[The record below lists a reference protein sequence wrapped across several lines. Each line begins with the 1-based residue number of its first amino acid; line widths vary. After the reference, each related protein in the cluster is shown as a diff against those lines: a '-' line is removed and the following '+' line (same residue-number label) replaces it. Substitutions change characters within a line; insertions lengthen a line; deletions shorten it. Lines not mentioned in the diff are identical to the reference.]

1 MQNNIIELIKKELAI
16 DNLPEEEVEKVIG
29 DLGGQIMQNVLV
41 NFTSSLSDQEILEWD
56 EVLEAGD
63 QDKVNAFILNHAQN
77 IDELVISSSREII
90 DLFKESRVA

>member
-16 DNLPEEEVEKVIG
+16 DNLPEEEAEEVIS

-63 QDKVNAFILNHAQN
+63 QEKVNDFIFNHALN
-77 IDELVISSSREII
+77 IDELVIVSSREII
-90 DLFKESRVA
+90 DLFKKSRVA

>member
-16 DNLPEEEVEKVIG
+16 DNLPEEEAEKVIS

-77 IDELVISSSREII
+77 IDELVIASSREII
-90 DLFKESRVA
+90 DLFKESRVS

>member
-1 MQNNIIELIKKELAI
+1 
-16 DNLPEEEVEKVIG
+16 
-29 DLGGQIMQNVLV
+29 MQNVLV